1 MDNLKTYE
9 NLIGDI
15 DKDLLESVESLQKAK
30 MIDAMSP
37 YSIYKEIPQELNYI
51 LIELTI
57 YRFNRIG
64 SEGME
69 SESKTA
75 GTESYDKDYEDKLL
89 DKCIDFAKNE
99 TLYDGKWNVKLLW
112 DLTLRQ
118 FL

>member
-9 NLIGDI
+9 NLIGDT
-15 DKDLLESVESLQKAK
+15 DKDLLNSIESLQKAK

-37 YSIYKEIPQELNYI
+37 YFIYKEIPQELNYI

-89 DKCIDFAKNE
+89 DKCIDFAKNDA
-99 TLYDGKWNVKLLW
+99 LFDGKWKVKLL
-112 DLTLRQ
+112 
-118 FL
+118 